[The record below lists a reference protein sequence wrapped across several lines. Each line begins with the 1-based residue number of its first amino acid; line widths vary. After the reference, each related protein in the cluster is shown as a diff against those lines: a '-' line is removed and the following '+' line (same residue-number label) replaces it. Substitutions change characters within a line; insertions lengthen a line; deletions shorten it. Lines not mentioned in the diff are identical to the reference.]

1 VPITGDW
8 DTRITRRLR
17 RRRAAWRRRD
27 RLLVEPVFIL
37 CTLRSGSTLLRVLLD
52 SHSRLHA
59 PHETHL
65 RYISVH
71 LDRKWSERSM
81 KAMKLDARGLEYL
94 LWDRLLDRTLAR
106 SGKPTVVEKT
116 PNNVFIADRL
126 RECWPDAR
134 FVFLLR
140 HPAAIARS
148 RLSVLGEPADPE
160 ANLDL
165 IRRYCEALE
174 AARRAHTGHTVRY
187 EELTAEPERVLR
199 GVCSYLGVRFERGMV
214 EYGRFRHGP
223 YRAGLGD
230 WKEKIRTGTVQPAE
244 PPPDVVREPL
254 VAITQA
260 WGY

>member
-1 VPITGDW
+1 V
-8 DTRITRRLR
+8 RRLR
-17 RRRAAWRRRD
+17 RRRAAFGARE
-27 RLLVEPVFIL
+27 RLLVEPVFVL
-37 CTLRSGSTLLRVLLD
+37 CTLRSGSTLLRVLLN

-59 PHETHL
+59 PHEMHL

-71 LDRKWSERSM
+71 LDQKWSERSM
-81 KAMKLDARGLEYL
+81 KAMGLDARRLEYL

-106 SGKPTVVEKT
+106 SAKPTLVEKT

-134 FVFLLR
+134 LLFLLR

-148 RLSVLGEPADPE
+148 RLTVLGERGDPD
-160 ANLDL
+160 ANVDL

-174 AARRAHTGHTVRY
+174 AARRAYPGHTLRY

-199 GVCSYLGVRFERGMV
+199 AVCTYLGVRFEREML

-223 YRAGLGD
+223 FRAGLGD

-244 PPPDVVREPL
+244 PPPEVVPEPL
-254 VAITQA
+254 VAIARA
-260 WGY
+260 WGYR